1 MPHSVNRIAFAIG
14 VVMALLLA
22 GCLTAVREGDDVI
35 ILDNPEQLP
44 ESLPPVEVRHDAGCD
59 DLNPIHCLLP
69 FPSDAFLAEDATT
82 TTGFRVNYS
91 DTTLPG
97 TGLMPHV
104 EIAALNR
111 FDGITP
117 STQIMTAFTTVPD
130 LTGAADQYSIGDSL
144 AADHPTILLNLDTGE
159 RVAHW
164 VEVDARADRPTA
176 TIVFVRTLGALDY
189 DTSYG
194 VAFSGLTDTSADPI
208 QPSDALRAII
218 EGNVTTSPDIESRRP
233 AIDSLLDTLAA
244 EGYARENVQAAWKF
258 HTASHGSILGGMLAM
273 RSDALDRLG
282 EQGIGCNV
290 TSAESNYGDDNKIFM
305 RIHGT
310 FTAPQYLESQEP
322 PTLLNRSEDGT
333 PEYVE
338 DAEIPFTMVIP
349 QVLADLNESGPLVV
363 FGHGFL
369 GTGEG
374 TSDYVIGWA
383 EEYKV
388 SFVATDLYG
397 WSSSDVGTLELG
409 VVNPIFFQHQAERLQ
424 QALINKMSMIRTF
437 KGVCSDLAEMQHNG
451 TNLVDSTDVH
461 YMGYSLGGIYGSS
474 VVAISPDIDRAA
486 LWVGGSG
493 FSTMVERSTN
503 FAPWVEGFSSF
514 AGYPQ
519 RNDRALLVGVI
530 QQLWS
535 VTDPETYLPF
545 ANSGYNGP
553 AAGDVLG
560 PFNFLSIISVND
572 AQVPA
577 LSSDRAARTAGVPV
591 LDSSARL
598 PHGLTPAAG
607 PITGS
612 AVVYWD
618 GGYPTMPDDNSAP
631 PLDQSSKAHNEIG
644 PIEAV
649 NDMVRDFLLTGI
661 INDTCADTCTFDY
674 AAESAE

>member
-1 MPHSVNRIAFAIG
+1 MPHSVIRIVFAIG
-14 VVMALLLA
+14 VVLALLLS
-22 GCLTAVREGDDVI
+22 GCLTVVREGDDVI
-35 ILDNPEQLP
+35 VLDNPEPLP
-44 ESLPPVEVRHDAGCD
+44 ESPPPVEVRHDAGCD

-144 AADHPTILLNLDTGE
+144 ADDHPTILLNLDTGE

-164 VEVDARADRPTA
+164 VEVDVRADRPTA
-176 TIVFVRTLGALDY
+176 TIVFVRTLAALDY
-189 DTSYG
+189 DTAYG
-194 VAFSGLTDTSADPI
+194 VAFSGLTDTSGNPI

-218 EGNVTTSPDIESRRP
+218 DGNATTSPDIESRRP

-244 EGYARENVQAAWKF
+244 EGYARENVQAVWQF

-273 RSDALDRLG
+273 RSDALNRLG

-290 TSAESNYGDDNKIFM
+290 TYAEPNYGDDNKTFM
-305 RIHGT
+305 RIRGT
-310 FTAPQYLESQEP
+310 FTAPQYLEFQQHNRETPS
-322 PTLLNRSEDGT
+322 LLNRSGDGT
-333 PEYVE
+333 PVYVE

-374 TSDYVIGWA
+374 TSNYVSDWA
-383 EEYKV
+383 EDYKV
-388 SFVATDLYG
+388 SFLATDLYG
-397 WSSSDVGTLELG
+397 WSSSDLYTIELG
-409 VVNPIFFQHQAERLQ
+409 IVNPLFFQHQAERLQ

-451 TNLVDSTDVH
+451 TNLVDSSDVH

-493 FSTMVERSTN
+493 FSTMIERSTN
-503 FAPWVEGFSSF
+503 FAPFQEGFSSF

-545 ANSGYNGP
+545 AEQGY
-553 AAGDVLG
+553 ADELG
-560 PFNFLSIISVND
+560 PFNFISIISVND

-577 LSSDRAARTAGVPV
+577 LSSDRAARTAGIPV

-598 PHGLTPAAG
+598 PYGLTPAAG

-618 GGYPTMPDDNSAP
+618 GGYPAMPDDNSAP
-631 PLDQSSKAHNEIG
+631 PPDQSSKAHNEIG

-649 NDMVRDFLLTGI
+649 NDMVREFLLTGI

>member
-1 MPHSVNRIAFAIG
+1 MTSSVTRGVFAIS
-14 VVMALLLA
+14 VVLALLLA
-22 GCLTAVREGDDVI
+22 GCLSVVREGEDVI
-35 ILDNPEQLP
+35 VLDNPEQLP
-44 ESLPPVEVRHDAGCD
+44 ESPPPVEVRHEAGCD

-69 FPSDAFLAEDATT
+69 FPSDAFLVEDATT
-82 TTGFRVNYS
+82 TTGFRVNYANTS
-91 DTTLPG
+91 LPG
-97 TGLMPHV
+97 TGLSDHV
-104 EIAALNR
+104 EITGLNR

-130 LTGAADQYSIGDSL
+130 LTGAADQHSIADSL
-144 AADHPTILLNLDTGE
+144 ATDHPTILLNLDTGE
-159 RVAHW
+159 RIAHW

-189 DTSYG
+189 DTAYG
-194 VAFSGLTDTSADPI
+194 VAFSGLTDTTGDPI

-218 EGNVTTSPDIESRRP
+218 DGNATTSPDIESRRQ

-244 EGYARENVQAAWKF
+244 VGYARESVQAAWQF

-282 EQGIGCNV
+282 AEGIGCNV
-290 TSAESNYGDDNKIFM
+290 TSAESNYGDDNKTFM

-310 FTAPQYLESQEP
+310 FTAPQYLEFQQQGRESP
-322 PTLLNRSEDGT
+322 SLLNRSEDGT
-333 PEYVE
+333 PAYVE
-338 DAEIPFTMVIP
+338 DAEIPFTMMIP

-374 TSDYVIGWA
+374 TSGYLSDWA

-388 SFVATDLYG
+388 SFLATDLYG
-397 WSSSDVGTLELG
+397 WSSSDLYTIELG
-409 VVNPIFFQHQAERLQ
+409 IVNPLFFQHQAERLQ

-451 TNLVDSTDVH
+451 TDLVDSSDVH

-493 FSTMVERSTN
+493 FSTMIERSTN
-503 FAPWVEGFSSF
+503 FAPFEEGFSSF

-545 ANSGYNGP
+545 ANSGYE
-553 AAGDVLG
+553 DVLG
-560 PFNFLSIISVND
+560 PFNILSIISVND

-577 LSSDRAARTAGVPV
+577 LSSDRAARTAGIPV

-598 PHGLTPAAG
+598 PYGLTPAAG
-607 PITGS
+607 PIDGS

-618 GGYPTMPDDNSAP
+618 GGYSAMPEDNSAP
-631 PLDQSSKAHNEIG
+631 PLSQSSKAHNEIG

-649 NDMVRDFLLTGI
+649 NDMVREFLLTGV
-661 INDTCADTCTFDY
+661 INDTCDDTCTFDY

>member
-1 MPHSVNRIAFAIG
+1 MPHSVIRIVFAIG
-14 VVMALLLA
+14 VVLALLMS
-22 GCLTAVREGDDVI
+22 GCLTVVREGDDVI
-35 ILDNPEQLP
+35 VLDNPEQLP
-44 ESLPPVEVRHDAGCD
+44 EYPPVEVRHDAGCD

-104 EIAALNR
+104 EIPALNR

-144 AADHPTILLNLDTGE
+144 ADDHPTILLNLDTGE

-164 VEVDARADRPTA
+164 VEVDVRADRPTA
-176 TIVFVRTLGALDY
+176 TIVFVRTLAALDY
-189 DTSYG
+189 DTAYG
-194 VAFSGLTDTSADPI
+194 VAFSGLTDTSGNPI

-218 EGNVTTSPDIESRRP
+218 DGNATTSPDIESRRP
-233 AIDSLLDTLAA
+233 AIDSLLDTLVA
-244 EGYARENVQAAWKF
+244 EGYARENVQAAWQF

-290 TSAESNYGDDNKIFM
+290 TSAEPNYGDDNKTFM
-305 RIHGT
+305 RIRGT
-310 FTAPQYLESQEP
+310 FTAPQYLEFQQQGRETPS
-322 PTLLNRSEDGT
+322 LLNRSADGT
-333 PEYVE
+333 PAYVE

-374 TSDYVIGWA
+374 TSNYVSGWA
-383 EEYKV
+383 EDYKV
-388 SFVATDLYG
+388 SFLATDLYG
-397 WSSSDVGTLELG
+397 WSSSDLYTIELG
-409 VVNPIFFQHQAERLQ
+409 IVNPLFFQHQAERLQ

-451 TNLVDSTDVH
+451 TNLVDSSDVH

-493 FSTMVERSTN
+493 FSTMIERSTN
-503 FAPWVEGFSSF
+503 FAPFQEGFSSF

-545 ANSGYNGP
+545 GEQGY
-553 AAGDVLG
+553 ADELG
-560 PFNFLSIISVND
+560 PFNFISIISVND

-577 LSSDRAARTAGVPV
+577 LSSDRAARTAGIPV

-598 PHGLTPAAG
+598 PYGLTPAAG

-618 GGYPTMPDDNSAP
+618 GGYPAMPDDNSAP
-631 PLDQSSKAHNEIG
+631 PPDQSSKAHNEIG

>member
-1 MPHSVNRIAFAIG
+1 MTSSVIRGVLAIG
-14 VVMALLLA
+14 VVLALLLA
-22 GCLTAVREGDDVI
+22 GCLSVVREGDDVI
-35 ILDNPEQLP
+35 VLDDPEQLP

-82 TTGFRVNYS
+82 TTGFRVNYANTS
-91 DTTLPG
+91 LPG
-97 TGLMPHV
+97 TGISDHV
-104 EIAALNR
+104 EITGLNR

-130 LTGAADQYSIGDSL
+130 LTGVADQYSIADSL
-144 AADHPTILLNLDTGE
+144 ATDHPTILLNLGTGE

-189 DTSYG
+189 DTAYG
-194 VAFSGLTDTSADPI
+194 VAFVGLTDTSGNPI

-218 EGNVTTSPDIESRRP
+218 DGNATTSPDIESRRQVV
-233 AIDSLLDTLAA
+233 DSLLDTLAA
-244 EGYARENVQAAWKF
+244 EGYARENVQAAWQF

-282 EQGIGCNV
+282 AEGIGCNV
-290 TSAESNYGDDNKIFM
+290 TSAESNYGDDNKTFM
-305 RIHGT
+305 RLHGT
-310 FTAPQYLESQEP
+310 FTAPQYLEFQQQGRESP
-322 PTLLNRSEDGT
+322 SLLNRSEDGT
-333 PEYVE
+333 PAYVE

-349 QVLADLNESGPLVV
+349 QVLAVQSESGPLVV

-374 TSDYVIGWA
+374 TSDYLSDWA

-388 SFVATDLYG
+388 SFLATDLYG
-397 WSSSDVGTLELG
+397 WSSSDLYTIELG
-409 VVNPIFFQHQAERLQ
+409 IVNPLFFQHQAERLQ

-451 TNLVDSTDVH
+451 INLVDSSDVH

-486 LWVGGSG
+486 LWVGGSA

-503 FAPWVEGFSSF
+503 FAPFEEGFSSF

-530 QQLWS
+530 QQMWS

-545 ANSGYNGP
+545 ANSGY
-553 AAGDVLG
+553 GDVLG

-577 LSSDRAARTAGVPV
+577 LSSDRAARTAGIPV

-598 PHGLTPAAG
+598 PYGLTPAAG

-618 GGYPTMPDDNSAP
+618 GGYPAMPDDNSAP

-649 NDMVRDFLLTGI
+649 NDMVREFLLTGV
-661 INDTCADTCTFDY
+661 INDTCDDTCTFDY

>member
-1 MPHSVNRIAFAIG
+1 MTSSVTRGVFAIS
-14 VVMALLLA
+14 VVLALLLA
-22 GCLTAVREGDDVI
+22 GCLSVVREGEDVI
-35 ILDNPEQLP
+35 VLDNPEQLP

-82 TTGFRVNYS
+82 TTGFRVNYANTS
-91 DTTLPG
+91 LPG
-97 TGLMPHV
+97 TGISDHV
-104 EIAALNR
+104 EITGLNR

-130 LTGAADQYSIGDSL
+130 LTGVADQYSIADSL
-144 AADHPTILLNLDTGE
+144 ATDHPTILLNLGTGE

-189 DTSYG
+189 DTAYG
-194 VAFSGLTDTSADPI
+194 VAFVGLTDTSGNPI

-218 EGNVTTSPDIESRRP
+218 DGNATTSPDIESRRQVV
-233 AIDSLLDTLAA
+233 DSLLDTLAA
-244 EGYARENVQAAWKF
+244 EGYARENVQAAWQF

-282 EQGIGCNV
+282 AEGIGCNV
-290 TSAESNYGDDNKIFM
+290 ISAEPNYGDDNKMFM
-305 RIHGT
+305 RLHGT
-310 FTAPQYLESQEP
+310 FTAPQYLEFQQQGRESP
-322 PTLLNRSEDGT
+322 SLLNRGADGN
-333 PEYVE
+333 PAYVE

-349 QVLADLNESGPLVV
+349 QVLADQNESGPLVV

-374 TSDYVIGWA
+374 TSDYLSGWA
-383 EEYKV
+383 EDYKV
-388 SFVATDLYG
+388 SFLATDLYG
-397 WSSSDVGTLELG
+397 WSSSDLYTIELG
-409 VVNPIFFQHQAERLQ
+409 IVNPLFFQHQAERLQ

-451 TNLVDSTDVH
+451 TNLVDSSDVH

-486 LWVGGSG
+486 LWVGGSA

-503 FAPWVEGFSSF
+503 FAPFEEGFSSF

-545 ANSGYNGP
+545 ANSGYE
-553 AAGDVLG
+553 DVLG
-560 PFNFLSIISVND
+560 PFNILSIISVND

-577 LSSDRAARTAGVPV
+577 LSSDRSARTAGIPV

-598 PHGLTPAAG
+598 PYGLTPAAG

-618 GGYPTMPDDNSAP
+618 GGYPAMPDDNSAP

-649 NDMVRDFLLTGI
+649 NDMVREFLLTGV
-661 INDTCADTCTFDY
+661 INDTCDDTCTFDY

>member
-1 MPHSVNRIAFAIG
+1 MPHSVIRIVFAIG
-14 VVMALLLA
+14 VVLALLLS
-22 GCLTAVREGDDVI
+22 GCLTVVREGDDVI
-35 ILDNPEQLP
+35 VLDNPEPLP
-44 ESLPPVEVRHDAGCD
+44 ESPPPVEVRHDAGCD

-144 AADHPTILLNLDTGE
+144 ADDHPTILLNLDTGE

-164 VEVDARADRPTA
+164 VEVDVRADRPTA
-176 TIVFVRTLGALDY
+176 TIVFVRTLAALDY
-189 DTSYG
+189 DTAYG
-194 VAFSGLTDTSADPI
+194 VAFSGLTDTSGNPI

-218 EGNVTTSPDIESRRP
+218 DGNATTSPDIESRRP

-244 EGYARENVQAAWKF
+244 EGYARENVQAVWQF

-273 RSDALDRLG
+273 RSDALNRLG

-290 TSAESNYGDDNKIFM
+290 TYAEPNYGDDNKTFM
-305 RIHGT
+305 RIRGT
-310 FTAPQYLESQEP
+310 FTAPQYLEFQQHNRETPS
-322 PTLLNRSEDGT
+322 LLNRSGDGT
-333 PEYVE
+333 PVYVE

-374 TSDYVIGWA
+374 TSNYVSDWA
-383 EEYKV
+383 EDYKV
-388 SFVATDLYG
+388 SFLATDLYG
-397 WSSSDVGTLELG
+397 WSSSDLYTIELG
-409 VVNPIFFQHQAERLQ
+409 IVNPLFFQHQAERLQ

-451 TNLVDSTDVH
+451 TNLVDSSDVH

-493 FSTMVERSTN
+493 FSTMIERSTN
-503 FAPWVEGFSSF
+503 FAPFQEGFSSF

-545 ANSGYNGP
+545 AEQGY
-553 AAGDVLG
+553 ADELG
-560 PFNFLSIISVND
+560 PFNFISIISVND

-577 LSSDRAARTAGVPV
+577 LSSDRAARTAGIPV

-598 PHGLTPAAG
+598 PYGLTPAAG

-618 GGYPTMPDDNSAP
+618 GGYPAMPDDNSAP
-631 PLDQSSKAHNEIG
+631 PPDQSSKAHNEIG

-661 INDTCADTCTFDY
+661 INDTCSDTCTFDY

>member
-1 MPHSVNRIAFAIG
+1 MTSSVTRGVFAIS
-14 VVMALLLA
+14 VVLALLLA
-22 GCLTAVREGDDVI
+22 GCLSVVREGDDVI
-35 ILDNPEQLP
+35 LLDDPEQLP

-82 TTGFRVNYS
+82 TTGFRVNYANTS
-91 DTTLPG
+91 LPG
-97 TGLMPHV
+97 TGLSDHV
-104 EIAALNR
+104 EITGLNR

-130 LTGAADQYSIGDSL
+130 LTGAADQYSIADSL
-144 AADHPTILLNLDTGE
+144 ADDHPTILLNLDTGE

-189 DTSYG
+189 DTAYG
-194 VAFSGLTDTSADPI
+194 VAFSGLTDTFGDPI

-218 EGNVTTSPDIESRRP
+218 DGNATTSPDIESRRQ

-244 EGYARENVQAAWKF
+244 EGYARESVQAAWKF

-282 EQGIGCNV
+282 AEGIGCNV
-290 TSAESNYGDDNKIFM
+290 TSAESNYGDDNKTFM
-305 RIHGT
+305 RLHGT
-310 FTAPQYLESQEP
+310 FTAPQYLEFQQQGRESP
-322 PTLLNRSEDGT
+322 SLLNRSEDGT
-333 PEYVE
+333 PAYVE

-349 QVLADLNESGPLVV
+349 QVLADQNESGPLVV

-374 TSDYVIGWA
+374 TSDYVSGWA

-388 SFVATDLYG
+388 SFLATDLYG
-397 WSSSDVGTLELG
+397 WSSSDQDTITLG
-409 VVNPIFFQHQAERLQ
+409 IVNPLYFQHQAERIQ
-424 QALINKMSMIRTF
+424 QALINKMSMVRTF

-451 TNLVDSTDVH
+451 TNLVNSSDVH
-461 YMGYSLGGIYGSS
+461 YMGYSLGGIYGPS
-474 VVAISPDIDRAA
+474 VVAISPDIDRAV

-503 FAPWVEGFSSF
+503 FYRFEEGFSSF

-530 QQLWS
+530 QQLWD
-535 VTDPETYLPF
+535 VTDPDTYLAF
-545 ANSGYNGP
+545 ANGGY
-553 AAGDVLG
+553 GDVLG

-577 LSSDRAARTAGVPV
+577 LSSDRAARTAGIPV

-598 PHGLTPAAG
+598 PYGLTPAAG
-607 PITGS
+607 PIDGS

-618 GGYPTMPDDNSAP
+618 GGYSAMPEDNSAP

-649 NDMVRDFLLTGI
+649 NDMVREFLLTGV

-674 AAESAE
+674 AAEAAE

>member
-1 MPHSVNRIAFAIG
+1 MTSSVTRGVFAIS
-14 VVMALLLA
+14 VVLALLLA
-22 GCLTAVREGDDVI
+22 GCLSVVREGEDVTV
-35 ILDNPEQLP
+35 LDNPEQLP

-82 TTGFRVNYS
+82 TTGFRVNYANTS
-91 DTTLPG
+91 LPG
-97 TGLMPHV
+97 TGLSDHV
-104 EIAALNR
+104 EITGLNR

-130 LTGAADQYSIGDSL
+130 LTGAADQHSIADSL
-144 AADHPTILLNLDTGE
+144 ATDHPTILLNLDTGE

-176 TIVFVRTLGALDY
+176 TIVFVRTLRALDY
-189 DTSYG
+189 DTAYG
-194 VAFSGLTDTSADPI
+194 VAFSGLTDTTGLPI

-218 EGNVTTSPDIESRRP
+218 DGNATTSPDIESRRP
-233 AIDSLLDTLAA
+233 AIDALLNTISA
-244 EGYARENVQAAWKF
+244 EGYARESVQAAWQF

-282 EQGIGCNV
+282 AEGIGCNV
-290 TSAESNYGDDNKIFM
+290 TSAESNYGDDNKTFM
-305 RIHGT
+305 RLHGT
-310 FTAPQYLESQEP
+310 FTAPQYLEFQQQGRESP
-322 PTLLNRSEDGT
+322 SLLNRSEDGT
-333 PEYVE
+333 PAYVE

-349 QVLADLNESGPLVV
+349 QVLADQSESGPLVV

-374 TSDYVIGWA
+374 TSDYVSGWA

-388 SFVATDLYG
+388 SFLATDLYG
-397 WSSSDVGTLELG
+397 WSSSDQDTITLG
-409 VVNPIFFQHQAERLQ
+409 IVDPRYFQHQAERIQ
-424 QALINKMSMIRTF
+424 QALINKMSMVRTF

-451 TNLVDSTDVH
+451 TNLVNSSDVH
-461 YMGYSLGGIYGSS
+461 YMGYSLGGIYGPS
-474 VVAISPDIDRAA
+474 VVAISPDIDRAV

-503 FAPWVEGFSSF
+503 FYRFEEGFSSF

-530 QQLWS
+530 QQLWD
-535 VTDPETYLPF
+535 VTDPDTYLAF
-545 ANSGYNGP
+545 ANGGY
-553 AAGDVLG
+553 GDVLG

-577 LSSDRAARTAGVPV
+577 LSSDRAARTAGIPV

-598 PHGLTPAAG
+598 PYGLTPAAG
-607 PITGS
+607 PIDGS

-618 GGYPTMPDDNSAP
+618 GGYSVMPEDNSAP

-661 INDTCADTCTFDY
+661 VNDTCADTCTFDY

>member
-1 MPHSVNRIAFAIG
+1 MPHSVIRIVFAIG
-14 VVMALLLA
+14 VVLALLMS
-22 GCLTAVREGDDVI
+22 GCLTVVREGDDVI
-35 ILDNPEQLP
+35 VLDNPEQLP
-44 ESLPPVEVRHDAGCD
+44 EYPPVEVRHDAGCD

-97 TGLMPHV
+97 TGLMPNV
-104 EIAALNR
+104 EIPALNR

-144 AADHPTILLNLDTGE
+144 ADDHPTILLNLDTGE

-164 VEVDARADRPTA
+164 VEVDVRADRPTA
-176 TIVFVRTLGALDY
+176 TIVFVRTLAALDY
-189 DTSYG
+189 DTAYG
-194 VAFSGLTDTSADPI
+194 VAFSGLTDTSGNPI

-218 EGNVTTSPDIESRRP
+218 DGNATTSPDIESRRP
-233 AIDSLLDTLAA
+233 AIDSLLDTLVA
-244 EGYARENVQAAWKF
+244 EGYARENVQAAWQF

-290 TSAESNYGDDNKIFM
+290 TSAEPNYGDDNKTFM
-305 RIHGT
+305 RIRGT
-310 FTAPQYLESQEP
+310 FTAPQYLEFQQQGRETPS
-322 PTLLNRSEDGT
+322 LLNRSADGT
-333 PEYVE
+333 PAYVE

-374 TSDYVIGWA
+374 TSNYVSGWA
-383 EEYKV
+383 EDYKV
-388 SFVATDLYG
+388 SFLATDLYG
-397 WSSSDVGTLELG
+397 WSSSDLYTIELG
-409 VVNPIFFQHQAERLQ
+409 IVNPLFFQHQAERLQ

-451 TNLVDSTDVH
+451 TNLVDSSDVH

-493 FSTMVERSTN
+493 FSTMIERSTN
-503 FAPWVEGFSSF
+503 FAPFQEGFSSF

-545 ANSGYNGP
+545 GEQGY
-553 AAGDVLG
+553 ADELG
-560 PFNFLSIISVND
+560 PFNFISIISVND

-577 LSSDRAARTAGVPV
+577 LSSDRAARTAGIPV

-598 PHGLTPAAG
+598 PYGLTPAAG

-618 GGYPTMPDDNSAP
+618 GGYPAMPDDNSAP
-631 PLDQSSKAHNEIG
+631 PPDQSSKAHNEIG

>member
-1 MPHSVNRIAFAIG
+1 MTSSVTRGVFAIS
-14 VVMALLLA
+14 VVLALLLA
-22 GCLTAVREGDDVI
+22 GCLSVVREGEDVI
-35 ILDNPEQLP
+35 VLDNPEQLP

-82 TTGFRVNYS
+82 TTGFRVNYANTS
-91 DTTLPG
+91 LPG
-97 TGLMPHV
+97 TGISDHV
-104 EIAALNR
+104 EITGLNR

-130 LTGAADQYSIGDSL
+130 LTGVADQYSIADSL
-144 AADHPTILLNLDTGE
+144 ATDHPTILLNLGTGE

-189 DTSYG
+189 DTAYG
-194 VAFSGLTDTSADPI
+194 VAFSGLTDTTGDPI

-218 EGNVTTSPDIESRRP
+218 DGNATTSPDIESRRQ
-233 AIDSLLDTLAA
+233 AVDSLLDTLAA
-244 EGYARENVQAAWKF
+244 EGYARENVQAAWQF

-282 EQGIGCNV
+282 AEGIGCNV
-290 TSAESNYGDDNKIFM
+290 TSAEPNYGDDDKTFM
-305 RIHGT
+305 RIRGT
-310 FTAPQYLESQEP
+310 FTAPQYLEFQQQGRESP
-322 PTLLNRSEDGT
+322 SLLNRSEDGT
-333 PEYVE
+333 PAYVE

-349 QVLADLNESGPLVV
+349 QVLADQNESGPLVV

-374 TSDYVIGWA
+374 TSGYLSGWA
-383 EEYKV
+383 EDYKV
-388 SFVATDLYG
+388 SFLATDLYG
-397 WSSSDVGTLELG
+397 WSSSDLYTIELG
-409 VVNPIFFQHQAERLQ
+409 IVNPLFFQHQAERLQ

-451 TNLVDSTDVH
+451 TNLVDSSDVH

-486 LWVGGSG
+486 LWVGGSS

-503 FAPWVEGFSSF
+503 FAPFEEGFSSF

-545 ANSGYNGP
+545 ANSGYE
-553 AAGDVLG
+553 DVLG
-560 PFNFLSIISVND
+560 PFNILSIISVND

-577 LSSDRAARTAGVPV
+577 LSSDRAARTAGIPV

-598 PHGLTPAAG
+598 PYGLTPAAG

-618 GGYPTMPDDNSAP
+618 GGYPAMPDDNSAP

-649 NDMVRDFLLTGI
+649 NDMVREFLLTGV
-661 INDTCADTCTFDY
+661 INDTCDDTCTFDY

>member
-1 MPHSVNRIAFAIG
+1 MTVPTVRSVSVFA
-14 VVMALLLA
+14 VVLALLLA
-22 GCLTAVREGDDVI
+22 GCLFEEEYEGMTDEI
-35 ILDNPEQLP
+35 FPEIPEQ
-44 ESLPPVEVRHDAGCD
+44 PPVDVRHDAGCD
-59 DLNPIHCLLP
+59 DLNPIHCMLP
-69 FPSDAFLAEDATT
+69 FPSDAFLVDDNST

-91 DTTLPG
+91 ETTLPG
-97 TGLMPHV
+97 TGLMPHI
-104 EIAALNR
+104 EITALNR

-117 STQIMTAFTTVPD
+117 SSQIMTAFTTVPD
-130 LTGAADQYSIGDSL
+130 LTGVADQYSIGDSL
-144 AADHPTILLNLDTGE
+144 ANDHPTILLNLDTGE

-176 TIVFVRTLGALDY
+176 TIVFLRTLGALDY
-189 DTSYG
+189 DTAYG
-194 VAFSGLTDTSADPI
+194 VAFSGLTDTSGSPI

-218 EGNVTTSPDIESRRP
+218 DGNTTTSPDIENRRP
-233 AIDSLLDTLAA
+233 AIDSLLGTFAA
-244 EGYARENVQAAWKF
+244 EGYARDDIQAAWKF

-282 EQGIGCNV
+282 ANGIGCNV
-290 TSAESNYGDDNKIFM
+290 TSAEPNYGDDNKTFM
-305 RIHGT
+305 RIRGT

-322 PTLLNRSEDGT
+322 PSLLNRDANGT
-333 PEYVE
+333 PEFVE
-338 DAEIPFTMVIP
+338 NAEIPFTMVIP
-349 QVLADLNESGPLVV
+349 QVLADLNENGPLVV

-374 TSDYVIGWA
+374 TSGYVIDWA

-409 VVNPIFFQHQAERLQ
+409 VVNPVFFQHQAERIQ

-437 KGVCSDLAEMQHNG
+437 KGACSDLAEMQHDG

-493 FSTMVERSTN
+493 FSTLVERSTN

-545 ANSGYNGP
+545 AEQGY
-553 AAGDVLG
+553 ADELG
-560 PFNFLSIISVND
+560 PFNLISIISVND

-577 LSSDRAARTAGVPV
+577 LSSDRAARTAGIPV

-598 PHGLTPAAG
+598 PYGLTPAAG
-607 PITGS
+607 PISGS

-618 GGYPTMPDDNSAP
+618 GGYPVMPDDNSAP

-649 NDMVRDFLLTGI
+649 NEMVRDFLLTGV
-661 INDTCADTCTFDY
+661 INDTCGDTCTFDY

>member
-1 MPHSVNRIAFAIG
+1 MTSSVVRGVLAIG
-14 VVMALLLA
+14 VVLALLLA
-22 GCLTAVREGDDVI
+22 GCLTAVQEGDGVTDHPPI
-35 ILDNPEQLP
+35 TEPP
-44 ESLPPVEVRHDAGCD
+44 PPVEVRHDAGCD

-82 TTGFRVNYS
+82 TTGFRVDYAN
-91 DTTLPG
+91 TTLPS
-97 TGLMPHV
+97 TGLID
-104 EIAALNR
+104 EIEISGLNR
-111 FDGITP
+111 FDGMSP
-117 STQIMTAFTTVPD
+117 STQIMTAFTKVPN
-130 LTGAADQYSIGDSL
+130 LTGVADQHSIADSL
-144 AADHPTILLNLDTGE
+144 ASDHPTILLNLDTGE

-164 VEVDARADRPTA
+164 VEIDARADRPTA
-176 TIVFVRTLGALDY
+176 TLVFLRTLRALDY
-189 DTSYG
+189 DTAYG
-194 VAFSGLTDTSADPI
+194 VAFSGLTDISGNPI

-218 EGNVTTSPDIESRRP
+218 DGQTTTSPDIESRRP

-244 EGYARENVQAAWKF
+244 EGYARESVQAAWQF

-282 EQGIGCNV
+282 AEGIGCNV
-290 TSAESNYGDDNKIFM
+290 TSAEPNYGDDNMTFM
-305 RIHGT
+305 RIRGT
-310 FTAPQYLESQEP
+310 FTAPQYLEFQQQGRESP
-322 PTLLNRSEDGT
+322 SLLNRGADGN
-333 PEYVE
+333 PAYVE
-338 DAEIPFTMVIP
+338 DAQIPFTLVIP

-374 TSDYVIGWA
+374 TSGYVSAWA

-388 SFVATDLYG
+388 SFLATDLYG
-397 WSSSDVGTLELG
+397 WSSSDQDTITLG
-409 VVNPIFFQHQAERLQ
+409 IVDPRYFQHQAERIQ
-424 QALINKMSMIRTF
+424 QALINKMSMVRTF
-437 KGVCSDLAEMQHNG
+437 KGICSDLAEMQHNG
-451 TNLVDSTDVH
+451 TNLVNSSDVH
-461 YMGYSLGGIYGSS
+461 YMGYSLGGIYGPS
-474 VVAISPDIDRAA
+474 VVAISPDIDRAV

-503 FAPWVEGFSSF
+503 FYRFEEGFSSF

-530 QQLWS
+530 QQLWD
-535 VTDPETYLPF
+535 VTDPDTYLAF
-545 ANSGYNGP
+545 ANGGY
-553 AAGDVLG
+553 GDVLG

-577 LSSDRAARTAGVPV
+577 LSSDRAARTAGIPV

-598 PHGLTPAAG
+598 PYGLTPAAG
-607 PITGS
+607 PIDGS

-618 GGYPTMPDDNSAP
+618 GGYSAMPEDNSAP

-649 NDMVRDFLLTGI
+649 NEMVRDFLLTGI
-661 INDTCADTCTFDY
+661 VNDTCADTCTFDY

>member
-1 MPHSVNRIAFAIG
+1 MPHSVIRIVFAIG
-14 VVMALLLA
+14 VVLALLLS
-22 GCLTAVREGDDVI
+22 GCLTVVRDGDDVI
-35 ILDNPEQLP
+35 VLDNPEQLP
-44 ESLPPVEVRHDAGCD
+44 ESPPPVEVRHDAGCD

-97 TGLMPHV
+97 TGLMPNV
-104 EIAALNR
+104 EIPALNR

-144 AADHPTILLNLDTGE
+144 ADDHPTILLNLDTGE

-164 VEVDARADRPTA
+164 VEVDVRADRPTA
-176 TIVFVRTLGALDY
+176 TIVFVRTLAALDY
-189 DTSYG
+189 DTAYG
-194 VAFSGLTDTSADPI
+194 VAFSGLTDTSGNPI

-218 EGNVTTSPDIESRRP
+218 DGNATTSPDIESRRP

-244 EGYARENVQAAWKF
+244 EGYARENVQAAWQF

-290 TSAESNYGDDNKIFM
+290 TSAEPNYGDDNKTFM
-305 RIHGT
+305 RIRGT
-310 FTAPQYLESQEP
+310 FTAPQYLEFQQQGRETPS
-322 PTLLNRSEDGT
+322 LLNRSEDGT
-333 PEYVE
+333 PAYVE

-349 QVLADLNESGPLVV
+349 QVLADLSESGPLVV

-374 TSDYVIGWA
+374 TSNYVSGWA
-383 EEYKV
+383 EDYKV
-388 SFVATDLYG
+388 SFLATDLYG
-397 WSSSDVGTLELG
+397 WSSSDLYTIELG
-409 VVNPIFFQHQAERLQ
+409 IVNPLFFQHQAERLQ

-451 TNLVDSTDVH
+451 TNLVDSSDVH

-493 FSTMVERSTN
+493 FSTMIERSTN
-503 FAPWVEGFSSF
+503 FAPFQEGFSSF

-545 ANSGYNGP
+545 AEQGY
-553 AAGDVLG
+553 ADELG
-560 PFNFLSIISVND
+560 PFNFISIISVND

-577 LSSDRAARTAGVPV
+577 LSSDRAARTAGIPV

-598 PHGLTPAAG
+598 PYGLTPAAG

-618 GGYPTMPDDNSAP
+618 GGYPAMPDDNSAP
-631 PLDQSSKAHNEIG
+631 PPDQSSKAHNEIG

-649 NDMVRDFLLTGI
+649 NDMVREFLLTGV
-661 INDTCADTCTFDY
+661 INDTCDDTCTFDY

>member
-1 MPHSVNRIAFAIG
+1 MTSSVIRGVLAIG
-14 VVMALLLA
+14 VVLALLLA
-22 GCLTAVREGDDVI
+22 GCLTAVQEGDGVTDHPPI
-35 ILDNPEQLP
+35 TEPP
-44 ESLPPVEVRHDAGCD
+44 PPVEVRHDAGCD

-82 TTGFRVNYS
+82 TTGFRVNYANTS
-91 DTTLPG
+91 LPG
-97 TGLMPHV
+97 TGLSDHV
-104 EIAALNR
+104 EITGLNR

-130 LTGAADQYSIGDSL
+130 LTGAADQYSIADSL
-144 AADHPTILLNLDTGE
+144 ADDHPPILLNLDTGE

-189 DTSYG
+189 DTAYG
-194 VAFSGLTDTSADPI
+194 VAFSGLTDTTGLPI

-218 EGNVTTSPDIESRRP
+218 DGNATTSPDIESRRQ

-244 EGYARENVQAAWKF
+244 EGYARESVQAAWKI

-282 EQGIGCNV
+282 AEGIGCNV
-290 TSAESNYGDDNKIFM
+290 TSAESNYGDDNKTFM
-305 RIHGT
+305 RLHGT
-310 FTAPQYLESQEP
+310 FTAPQYLEFQQQGRESP
-322 PTLLNRSEDGT
+322 SLLNRSEDGT
-333 PEYVE
+333 PAYVE

-374 TSDYVIGWA
+374 TSDYVSGWA

-388 SFVATDLYG
+388 SFLATDLYG
-397 WSSSDVGTLELG
+397 WSSSDQDTITLG
-409 VVNPIFFQHQAERLQ
+409 IVNPLYFQHQAERIQ
-424 QALINKMSMIRTF
+424 QALINKMSMVRTF

-451 TNLVDSTDVH
+451 TNLVNSSDVH
-461 YMGYSLGGIYGSS
+461 YMGYSLGGIYGPS
-474 VVAISPDIDRAA
+474 VVAISPDIDRAV

-503 FAPWVEGFSSF
+503 FYRFEEGFSSF

-519 RNDRALLVGVI
+519 RNARALLVGVI
-530 QQLWS
+530 QQLWD
-535 VTDPETYLPF
+535 VTDPDTYLAF
-545 ANSGYNGP
+545 ANGGY
-553 AAGDVLG
+553 GDVLG

-577 LSSDRAARTAGVPV
+577 LSSDRAARTAGIPV

-598 PHGLTPAAG
+598 PYGLTPAAG
-607 PITGS
+607 PIDGS

-618 GGYPTMPDDNSAP
+618 GGYSAMPEDNSAP

-649 NDMVRDFLLTGI
+649 NDMVRDFLLTGV
-661 INDTCADTCTFDY
+661 INDTCDDTCTFDY

>member
-1 MPHSVNRIAFAIG
+1 MPHSVIRIVFAIG
-14 VVMALLLA
+14 VVLALLLS
-22 GCLTAVREGDDVI
+22 GCLTVVREGDDVI
-35 ILDNPEQLP
+35 VLDNPEPLP
-44 ESLPPVEVRHDAGCD
+44 ESPPPVEVRHDAGCD

-144 AADHPTILLNLDTGE
+144 ADDHPTILLNLDTGE

-164 VEVDARADRPTA
+164 VEVDVRADRPTA
-176 TIVFVRTLGALDY
+176 TIVFVRTLAALDY
-189 DTSYG
+189 DTAYG
-194 VAFSGLTDTSADPI
+194 VAFSGLTDTSGNPI

-218 EGNVTTSPDIESRRP
+218 DGNATTSPDIESRRP

-244 EGYARENVQAAWKF
+244 EGYARENVQAVWQF

-273 RSDALDRLG
+273 RSDALNRLG

-290 TSAESNYGDDNKIFM
+290 TYAEPNYGDDNKTFM
-305 RIHGT
+305 RIRGT
-310 FTAPQYLESQEP
+310 FTAPQYLEFQQHNRETPS
-322 PTLLNRSEDGT
+322 LLNRSGDGT
-333 PEYVE
+333 PVYVE

-374 TSDYVIGWA
+374 TSNYVSDWA
-383 EEYKV
+383 EDYKV
-388 SFVATDLYG
+388 SFLATDLYG
-397 WSSSDVGTLELG
+397 WSSSDLYTIELG
-409 VVNPIFFQHQAERLQ
+409 IVNPLFFQHQAERLQ

-451 TNLVDSTDVH
+451 TNLVDSSDVH

-493 FSTMVERSTN
+493 FSTMIERSTN
-503 FAPWVEGFSSF
+503 FAPFQEGFSSF

-545 ANSGYNGP
+545 AEQGY
-553 AAGDVLG
+553 ADELG
-560 PFNFLSIISVND
+560 PFNFISIISVND

-577 LSSDRAARTAGVPV
+577 LSSDRAARTAGIPV

-598 PHGLTPAAG
+598 PYGLTPAAG

-618 GGYPTMPDDNSAP
+618 GGYPAMPDDNSAP
-631 PLDQSSKAHNEIG
+631 PPDQSSKAHNEIG